1 MLSILP
7 GGGGQ
12 LGKDGFVML
21 LARWRD
27 SKNMKLHRRR
37 AVGFWKFIQSGV
49 GVWEIVF
56 YHQFGARFRQTR
68 FFNTQAREYACPVAW
83 GLRQKFKI
91 EKCWIFTLTTFS
103 DRLYINRGHP
113 AMGIDI
119 SILPIHRDG
128 GQILN
133 LVPEL
138 IICHDVR
145 DMPMDW
151 P

>member
-27 SKNMKLHRRR
+27 SKNMKLHRGRILEIYTIRGR
-37 AVGFWKFIQSGV
+37 AKIGKLR
-49 GVWEIVF
+49 F
-56 YHQFGARFRQTR
+56 YHSFGARFRQTR

-91 EKCWIFTLTTFS
+91 EKCGILTITTFS

-113 AMGIDI
+113 AMGIAI

-128 GQILN
+128 GLLCASQGGDLSRC
-133 LVPEL
+133 LTAL
-138 IICHDVR
+138 T
-145 DMPMDW
+145 
-151 P
+151 